1 MKHIAWVS
9 PDDIIISNTHSK
21 SYEDMSSDIKDNNID
36 SVRIL
41 EDSKKNYIRYVIN
54 GKRHWFLM
62 SGLNLIKGIYY
73 SNIEKL
79 SETEELDNLYKYLNR
94 EDNLNKLLN

>member
-36 SVRIL
+36 SVRVL
-41 EDSKKNYIRYVIN
+41 EDSKK
-54 GKRHWFLM
+54 
-62 SGLNLIKGIYY
+62 
-73 SNIEKL
+73 
-79 SETEELDNLYKYLNR
+79 TT
-94 EDNLNKLLN
+94 